1 MQKGSLPQLKQLI
14 HCTANL
20 DPTKNMKGCE
30 DFLTTVLHAHVVSAA
45 KEILS
50 DDSVS
55 YTDVTALSREIIDR
69 FLSFDPDAREK
80 SQDKVWCY
88 ALQVLHLGLLW
99 HGFNN
104 AIKEG
109 DGNRIFNYYKFF
121 LLVYKA
127 GRCHNYCKETI
138 IISSYSIIFCLQSGK
153 HNNLNGAESSIPK
166 GNQAGTYHVTY
177 TLNI

>member
-30 DFLTTVLHAHVVSAA
+30 DFLNTVLHAHVVSTA

-55 YTDVTALSREIIDR
+55 YTDVTALSREIIVR
-69 FLSFDPDAREK
+69 FLSFDPDVREK
-80 SQDKVWCY
+80 SQDKLRCY

-99 HGFNN
+99 YGFND

-109 DGNRIFNYYKFF
+109 DGNRIFN
-121 LLVYKA
+121 
-127 GRCHNYCKETI
+127 I
-138 IISSYSIIFCLQSGK
+138 INSFCLFTRLAGVITTARK
-153 HNNLNGAESSIPK
+153 PSSHP
-166 GNQAGTYHVTY
+166 YW
-177 TLNI
+177 L